1 MTQERRV
8 KCLVRRLR
16 AHAEAHEYI
25 ANADPEQK
33 QWMND
38 LYDDAERAAAK
49 WAYLEDAYSN
59 EYLIANGHSMEVC
72 VRAPGSRDVQRFM
85 VHGRLQR
92 VYSANAIS

>member
-1 MTQERRV
+1 MGEKTQYEV
-8 KCLVRRLR
+8 WSPELGGEECARLYD
-16 AHAEAHEYI
+16 A
-25 ANADPEQK
+25 
-33 QWMND
+33 
-38 LYDDAERAAAK
+38 DDAERAAAK